1 MSLRSTLMRET
12 ATTLSSGL
20 RKWELFWLFPEK
32 STIHTYVGRPR
43 DRDCA
48 LDEEHP
54 PPTTEATMAIEVIKS
69 KVHNRAD
76 GRYGYFARL
85 EKRLIE
91 VAVLCECTKR

>member
-1 MSLRSTLMRET
+1 MEAIL
-12 ATTLSSGL
+12 AVL
-20 RKWELFWLFPEK
+20 RKVYHLHVCRKAE
-32 STIHTYVGRPR
+32 R

-69 KVHNRAD
+69 KVHNRAG

-85 EKRLIE
+85 EKRRIE
-91 VAVLCECTKR
+91 VAVRCTKR